1 MHNRRMSERQQRDRH
16 ARRLVSHAK
25 EIGDAPS
32 KTELAEAIREIGVI
46 ATVQVP
52 DEHQL
57 PRVATALLEGGI
69 RALDLAHTSIR
80 RAGSPI
86 QELKESGLLVG
97 IGAVTR
103 SAQAREARAFGADFI
118 TASVTTPDVVSAC
131 EEMGIPCILSGLTP
145 TEVWR
150 AHEMAAD
157 FVKITAA
164 EALGGPSYVRSLR
177 ETLPDLQLVGADIP
191 LDGYVPYLDAGVEVL
206 EFQSALDLPRLVEG
220 EAWAEISRRAAKLV
234 SARESWKDHQW

>member
-1 MHNRRMSERQQRDRH
+1 MSERQQRGGQ
-16 ARRLVSHAK
+16 AKRLAPHAK
-25 EIGDAPS
+25 ETWDASS
-32 KTELAEAIREIGVI
+32 KTELTEAISEIGVI
-46 ATVQVP
+46 ASVRVP
-52 DEHQL
+52 DERQL

-69 RALDLAHTSIR
+69 RALDLAHTTIR
-80 RAGSPI
+80 SAASPI
-86 QELKESGLLVG
+86 QELRERGFLVG

-103 SAQAREARAFGADFI
+103 SAQAREARALGADFI

-164 EALGGPSYVRSLR
+164 EALGGPPYVRSLR
-177 ETLPDLQLVGADIP
+177 ETLPALRLVAADMP
-191 LDGYVPYLDAGVEVL
+191 LDGYIPYLDAGAEVL
-206 EFQSALDLPRLVEG
+206 EFQSSLDLPRLVEG
-220 EAWAEISRRAAKLV
+220 GAWTEISRRAAKIV
-234 SARESWKDHQW
+234 STREDWKAKIR

>member
-1 MHNRRMSERQQRDRH
+1 MSERQQRDSH
-16 ARRLVSHAK
+16 ARRLASHAK
-25 EIGDAPS
+25 ETSDAPS
-32 KTELAEAIREIGVI
+32 KTELTEAISEIGVI
-46 ATVQVP
+46 ATVRVP
-52 DEHQL
+52 EHQL

-69 RALDLAHTSIR
+69 RALDLAHTTIR
-80 RAGSPI
+80 SAALPI
-86 QELKESGLLVG
+86 QELRERGFLVG

-103 SAQAREARAFGADFI
+103 SAQAREARALGADFI

-164 EALGGPSYVRSLR
+164 EVLGGPPYIRSLR
-177 ETLPDLQLVGADIP
+177 ETLPALQPVGADMP
-191 LDGYVPYLDAGVEVL
+191 LDGYIPYLDAGVEVL
-206 EFQSALDLPRLVEG
+206 EFQSSLELPRLVED
-220 EAWAEISRRAAKLV
+220 EAWAEISRRAAKIV
-234 SARESWKDHQW
+234 STREDWKAKIG

>member
-1 MHNRRMSERQQRDRH
+1 MSERQQRSGH
-16 ARRLVSHAK
+16 TRRLATNVK
-25 EIGDAPS
+25 ETWDASS
-32 KTELAEAIREIGVI
+32 KTELTEAISEIGVI
-46 ATVQVP
+46 ATVRVP
-52 DEHQL
+52 DERQL

-69 RALDLAHTSIR
+69 RALDLAHTTIR

-86 QELKESGLLVG
+86 QELRERGFLVG

-103 SAQAREARAFGADFI
+103 SAQAREARALGADFI

-150 AHEMAAD
+150 AHEMAAG

-164 EALGGPSYVRSLR
+164 EALGGPLYVRSLR
-177 ETLPDLQLVGADIP
+177 ETLPALQLVGADMP
-191 LDGYVPYLDAGVEVL
+191 LDGYIPYLEAGVEVL
-206 EFQSALDLPRLVEG
+206 DFQSSFDLPRLVEG
-220 EAWAEISRRAAKLV
+220 GAWAEISRQAAKIV
-234 SARESWKDHQW
+234 STREDWKAKI